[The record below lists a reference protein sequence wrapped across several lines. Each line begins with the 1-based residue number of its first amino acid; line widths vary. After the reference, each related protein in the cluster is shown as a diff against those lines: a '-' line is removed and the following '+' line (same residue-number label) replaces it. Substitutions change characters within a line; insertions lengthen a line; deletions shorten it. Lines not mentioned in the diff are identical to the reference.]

1 MKNER
6 GNGFST
12 NELYPLNKN
21 GLRKDYQ
28 EKYTDF
34 IESQGEDSWEKTL
47 DLLHRKE
54 LIHPSVISSE
64 KQIEITNNCPNK
76 GKVSVSYYSNIQKE
90 SKNCNLTGMCY
101 DDDMLKPIYDF
112 LELRNFDTTNF
123 EDLLNSCFDAMRKT
137 LKDEEEYMYT
147 DEYIS
152 EEIISN
158 DYEFTEN
165 GNIF

>member
-1 MKNER
+1 MTSFNVKGMSCCCSAKLIAQAVRNIDADARVLVDLTHRRVEID
-6 GNGFST
+6 SVKSAT
-12 NELYPLNKN
+12 ELAAAIDEL
-21 GLRKDYQ
+21 DYLVVL
-28 EKYTDF
+28 E
-34 IESQGEDSWEKTL
+34 
-47 DLLHRKE
+47 
-54 LIHPSVISSE
+54 
-64 KQIEITNNCPNK
+64 
-76 GKVSVSYYSNIQKE
+76 E